1 MKVQTA
7 NRLIGV
13 EEYYFSKKM
22 AQIREMNANGLDVI
36 NLGIGNPDMEPDK
49 EVIKCVMETAALSTS
64 HGYQPYRGIPELR
77 NAFSEW
83 YKRIFN
89 AKLSPNNEILP
100 LMGSKEGI
108 MHISMAFLNEGDRVL
123 IPNPGYPAYEA
134 AANLCGAKVLYY
146 HLENKNNW
154 LPDIDAIE
162 KQNLAGVKI
171 MWVNYPN
178 MPTGKRASD
187 TLFEQMIAF
196 GRKHNILI
204 INDNPYALILNPKP
218 TSILAV
224 EGAKDIAM
232 ELNSLSKS
240 HNMAGWRIGMV
251 GGSAEN
257 IDAILKVKSNM
268 DSGMFLPL
276 QMAGVKALGLG
287 KDWHEKL
294 NNAYAERRKTVFEL
308 LNKLGSKYEAEQSG
322 LFIWSSVPEKWGNS
336 EEYSDFLL
344 EKYKLFITPG
354 IIFGSNGK
362 MHIRTSLCVS
372 EERLK
377 ECLRRVS

>member
-13 EEYYFSKKM
+13 DEYYFSTKM
-22 AQIREMNANGLDVI
+22 AQIREMNSKGLDVI

-49 EVIKCVMETAALSTS
+49 EVINCAISATGMATS

-77 NAFSEW
+77 SAFSEW

-89 AKLSPNNEILP
+89 VNLSPNNEILP

-108 MHISMAFLNEGDRVL
+108 MHISMAFLNERDGVL

-134 AANLCGAKVLYY
+134 AANLCGAKVVYY
-146 HLENKNNW
+146 HLDNKNSW
-154 LPDIDAIE
+154 QPDFEAIE
-162 KQNLAGVKI
+162 KLNLAGIKI

-178 MPTGKRASD
+178 MPTGKRASGS
-187 TLFEQMIAF
+187 LFEQLIAF
-196 GRKHNILI
+196 GKKHNILI

-224 EGAKDIAM
+224 EGAKDFALEM
-232 ELNSLSKS
+232 NSLSKS

-276 QMAGVKALGLG
+276 QMAGTKALGLG
-287 KDWHEKL
+287 KDWYEKL
-294 NNAYAERRKTVFEL
+294 NKSYAERRKIVFEL
-308 LNKLGSKYEAEQSG
+308 LNNLGSEYEPEQSG
-322 LFIWSSVPEKWGNS
+322 LFIWSSVPEKWENS

-362 MHIRTSLCVS
+362 KHIRTSLCVS
-372 EERLK
+372 EEKLN
-377 ECLRRVS
+377 ECLKRVS

>member
-1 MKVQTA
+1 MKIQTA
-7 NRLIGV
+7 NRLSGIN
-13 EEYYFSKKM
+13 EYYFSQKLT
-22 AQIREMNANGLDVI
+22 QIREMNLNGLDVI

-49 EVIKCVMETAALSTS
+49 EVIKSAIESAALTTS

-77 NAFSEW
+77 NSFSEW

-89 AKLSPNNEILP
+89 VNLSPQTEILP

-108 MHISMAFLNEGDRVL
+108 MHTSMAFLNEGDGVL
-123 IPNPGYPAYEA
+123 VPNPGYPAYEA
-134 AANLCGAKVLYY
+134 AAKMVGAEIIHY
-146 HLENKNNW
+146 HLDDKNDW
-154 LPDIDAIE
+154 QPDFEAIE
-162 KQNLAGVKI
+162 KQNLEGVKI

-178 MPTGKRASD
+178 MPTGKRASNS
-187 TLFEQMIAF
+187 LFKQLIAF

-204 INDNPYALILNPKP
+204 INDNPYALILNPQP
-218 TSILAV
+218 SSILAV
-224 EGAKDIAM
+224 EGSKEIALEM
-232 ELNSLSKS
+232 NSLSKS

-251 GGSAEN
+251 GGSEEN

-276 QMAGVKALGLG
+276 QLAGVKALGLG
-287 KDWHEKL
+287 KEWYEEL
-294 NNAYAERRKTVFEL
+294 NKSYVKRRKIVFDI
-308 LNKLGSKYEAEQSG
+308 LNELGSEHKPEQSG
-322 LFIWSSVPEKWGNS
+322 LFIWSSVPDKWVNS

-354 IIFGSNGK
+354 TVFGTNGK
-362 MHIRTSLCVS
+362 RHIRTSLCVS
-372 EERLK
+372 EERLN